1 METMANNNVVNNV
14 MNNEINATKRTDI
27 YQIDPRN
34 IVVVEGFN
42 ARKNFDLDELKEQ
55 IRKVGVLNPITVI
68 PFKDKETGTEKYRL
82 VDGERRY
89 RAVMAL
95 LAEGEDIKRIKAMYL
110 PKGTKEEDLLIQQL
124 LKNTGKQFSEI
135 EMAKLFNRFKE
146 QWGYTQTEIADKFC
160 KKASFVSR
168 CMALL
173 DLPAEII
180 EMMER
185 GEISA
190 DTARQIANRHK
201 DDVDA
206 QVEDAEKAV
215 NTAKAKG
222 KKTATT
228 KDIPVNVQAANL
240 IAKIRK
246 DLKKYAALMESLDGE
261 IADGDDTHRQAVLG
275 WMPVP
280 SKADGNQRQAQE
292 AGFAG
297 VAVIG
302 TPAAPVI
309 AGQRV
314 QLLFQ
319 PGGVRA
325 VP

>member
-68 PFKDKETGTEKYRL
+68 PFKDKETGAEKYRL

-160 KKASFVSR
+160 KKTSFVSR

-246 DLKKYAALMESLDGE
+246 DLKKYASLMDSLDGE
-261 IADGDDTHRQAVLG
+261 NAEVMMTNAIQVYEQTAEWENAVKELA
-275 WMPVP
+275 P
-280 SKADGNQRQAQE
+280 KAVSEPQTAEEVNE
-292 AGFAG
+292 VEK
-297 VAVIG
+297 VA
-302 TPAAPVI
+302 
-309 AGQRV
+309 
-314 QLLFQ
+314 
-319 PGGVRA
+319 
-325 VP
+325 

>member
-1 METMANNNVVNNV
+1 METIANNNV

-68 PFKDKETGTEKYRL
+68 PFKDKETGAEKYRL

-246 DLKKYAALMESLDGE
+246 DLKKYATLMDSLDGE
-261 IADGDDTHRQAVLG
+261 NAEVMMTNAIQVYEQTAEWENAAKELAPKAVSE
-275 WMPVP
+275 PQTAEEVNEVE
-280 SKADGNQRQAQE
+280 K
-292 AGFAG
+292 
-297 VAVIG
+297 VA
-302 TPAAPVI
+302 
-309 AGQRV
+309 
-314 QLLFQ
+314 
-319 PGGVRA
+319 
-325 VP
+325 

>member
-1 METMANNNVVNNV
+1 METIANNNV

-190 DTARQIANRHK
+190 DSARQIANRHK

-246 DLKKYAALMESLDGE
+246 DLKKYAALMDSLDGE
-261 IADGDDTHRQAVLG
+261 NAEVMMTNAINVYEQTAEWENAAKELTHKAVSE
-275 WMPVP
+275 PQTSEEVDEVE
-280 SKADGNQRQAQE
+280 K
-292 AGFAG
+292 
-297 VAVIG
+297 VA
-302 TPAAPVI
+302 
-309 AGQRV
+309 
-314 QLLFQ
+314 
-319 PGGVRA
+319 
-325 VP
+325 

>member
-1 METMANNNVVNNV
+1 METIANNNV

-190 DTARQIANRHK
+190 DTARQIVSQNK
-201 DDVDA
+201 DDEDA
-206 QVEDAEKAV
+206 QVEAADKAV
-215 NTAKAKG
+215 KTAKAKG

-246 DLKKYAALMESLDGE
+246 DLKKYATLMDSLDGE
-261 IADGDDTHRQAVLG
+261 NAEVMMTNAIQVYDQTAEWENAAKELAPKAVSE
-275 WMPVP
+275 PQTAEEVDEVE
-280 SKADGNQRQAQE
+280 K
-292 AGFAG
+292 
-297 VAVIG
+297 VA
-302 TPAAPVI
+302 
-309 AGQRV
+309 
-314 QLLFQ
+314 
-319 PGGVRA
+319 
-325 VP
+325 

>member
-1 METMANNNVVNNV
+1 METMANNNV

-68 PFKDKETGTEKYRL
+68 PFKDKETGAEKYRL

-246 DLKKYAALMESLDGE
+246 DLKKYATLMDSLDGE
-261 IADGDDTHRQAVLG
+261 NAEVMMTNAINVYEQTAEWENAAKELAPKAVSE
-275 WMPVP
+275 PQTEEVDEVE
-280 SKADGNQRQAQE
+280 K
-292 AGFAG
+292 
-297 VAVIG
+297 VA
-302 TPAAPVI
+302 
-309 AGQRV
+309 
-314 QLLFQ
+314 
-319 PGGVRA
+319 
-325 VP
+325 

>member
-1 METMANNNVVNNV
+1 MEAMANNNV

-68 PFKDKETGTEKYRL
+68 PFKDKETGAEKYRL

-110 PKGTKEEDLLIQQL
+110 PKGTEEEDLLIQQL

-246 DLKKYAALMESLDGE
+246 DLKKYASLMDSLDGE
-261 IADGDDTHRQAVLG
+261 NAEVMMTNAIQVYEQTAEWENAAKELAPKAVSE
-275 WMPVP
+275 PQTAEEVNEVE
-280 SKADGNQRQAQE
+280 K
-292 AGFAG
+292 
-297 VAVIG
+297 VA
-302 TPAAPVI
+302 
-309 AGQRV
+309 
-314 QLLFQ
+314 
-319 PGGVRA
+319 
-325 VP
+325 

>member
-1 METMANNNVVNNV
+1 METMANNASINV

-42 ARKNFDLDELKEQ
+42 ARKNFDLDELEEQ

-68 PFKDKETGTEKYRL
+68 PFKDKETGVEKYRL

-89 RAVMAL
+89 RAVMNL
-95 LAEGEDIKRIKAMYL
+95 IAEGEDIKRIKAMYL

-173 DLPAEII
+173 DFPADII
-180 EMMER
+180 AMMER

-246 DLKKYAALMESLDGE
+246 DLKKYASLMDSLDGE
-261 IADGDDTHRQAVLG
+261 NAEVMMTNAIQVYEQTAEWENAAKELAPKAVSE
-275 WMPVP
+275 PQTAEEVNEVE
-280 SKADGNQRQAQE
+280 K
-292 AGFAG
+292 
-297 VAVIG
+297 VA
-302 TPAAPVI
+302 
-309 AGQRV
+309 
-314 QLLFQ
+314 
-319 PGGVRA
+319 
-325 VP
+325 

>member
-1 METMANNNVVNNV
+1 METIANNNV

-68 PFKDKETGTEKYRL
+68 PFKDKETGAEKYRL

-246 DLKKYAALMESLDGE
+246 DLKKYASLMDSLDGE
-261 IADGDDTHRQAVLG
+261 NAEVMMTNAIQVYEQTAEWENAVKELA
-275 WMPVP
+275 P
-280 SKADGNQRQAQE
+280 KAVSEPQTAEEVNE
-292 AGFAG
+292 VEK
-297 VAVIG
+297 VA
-302 TPAAPVI
+302 
-309 AGQRV
+309 
-314 QLLFQ
+314 
-319 PGGVRA
+319 
-325 VP
+325 

>member
-1 METMANNNVVNNV
+1 METIANNNV

-68 PFKDKETGTEKYRL
+68 PFKDKETGAEKYRL

-246 DLKKYAALMESLDGE
+246 DLKKYAALMDSLDGE
-261 IADGDDTHRQAVLG
+261 NAEVMMTNAIQVYEQTAEWENAAKELAPKAVSE
-275 WMPVP
+275 PQTAEEVNEVE
-280 SKADGNQRQAQE
+280 K
-292 AGFAG
+292 
-297 VAVIG
+297 VA
-302 TPAAPVI
+302 
-309 AGQRV
+309 
-314 QLLFQ
+314 
-319 PGGVRA
+319 
-325 VP
+325 

>member
-1 METMANNNVVNNV
+1 METIANNNV
-14 MNNEINATKRTDI
+14 MNNELNATKRTDI

-68 PFKDKETGTEKYRL
+68 PFKDKETGAEKYRL

-246 DLKKYAALMESLDGE
+246 DLKKYASLMDSLDGE
-261 IADGDDTHRQAVLG
+261 NAEVMMTNAIQVYEQTAEWENAAKELAPKAVSE
-275 WMPVP
+275 PQTAEEVNEVE
-280 SKADGNQRQAQE
+280 K
-292 AGFAG
+292 
-297 VAVIG
+297 VA
-302 TPAAPVI
+302 
-309 AGQRV
+309 
-314 QLLFQ
+314 
-319 PGGVRA
+319 
-325 VP
+325 

>member
-68 PFKDKETGTEKYRL
+68 PFKDKETGAEKYRL

-146 QWGYTQTEIADKFC
+146 KWEYTQTEIADK
-160 KKASFVSR
+160 KKKKTSFVSR

-190 DTARQIANRHK
+190 DTARQIASQNR
-201 DDVDA
+201 DDEDA
-206 QVEDAEKAV
+206 QVEAADKAV
-215 NTAKAKG
+215 KTAKAKG

-246 DLKKYAALMESLDGE
+246 GLKKYASLMDSLDGE
-261 IADGDDTHRQAVLG
+261 NAEVMMTNAINVYEQTAEWENAAKELAPKAVSE
-275 WMPVP
+275 PQTEEVDEVE
-280 SKADGNQRQAQE
+280 K
-292 AGFAG
+292 
-297 VAVIG
+297 VA
-302 TPAAPVI
+302 
-309 AGQRV
+309 
-314 QLLFQ
+314 
-319 PGGVRA
+319 
-325 VP
+325 

>member
-1 METMANNNVVNNV
+1 METIANNNV

-68 PFKDKETGTEKYRL
+68 PFKDKETGAEKYRL

-95 LAEGEDIKRIKAMYL
+95 LTEGEDIKRIKAMYL

-173 DLPAEII
+173 ELPAEII

-190 DTARQIANRHK
+190 DTARQIASQNK
-201 DDVDA
+201 DDEDA
-206 QVEDAEKAV
+206 QVEAADKAV
-215 NTAKAKG
+215 KTAKAKG

-246 DLKKYAALMESLDGE
+246 GLKKYATLMDSLDGE
-261 IADGDDTHRQAVLG
+261 NAEVMMTNAINVYEQTAEWENAAKELSPKAVSE
-275 WMPVP
+275 PQTEEVDEVE
-280 SKADGNQRQAQE
+280 K
-292 AGFAG
+292 
-297 VAVIG
+297 VA
-302 TPAAPVI
+302 
-309 AGQRV
+309 
-314 QLLFQ
+314 
-319 PGGVRA
+319 
-325 VP
+325 

>member
-1 METMANNNVVNNV
+1 METMTNNNV
-14 MNNEINATKRTDI
+14 MNNELNATKRTDI

-68 PFKDKETGTEKYRL
+68 PFKDKETGAEKYRL

-190 DTARQIANRHK
+190 DSARQIANRHK

-246 DLKKYAALMESLDGE
+246 DLKKYASLMDSLDGE
-261 IADGDDTHRQAVLG
+261 NAEVMMTNAINVYEQTAEWENAAKELAPKAVSE
-275 WMPVP
+275 PHTAEEVDEVE
-280 SKADGNQRQAQE
+280 K
-292 AGFAG
+292 
-297 VAVIG
+297 VA
-302 TPAAPVI
+302 
-309 AGQRV
+309 
-314 QLLFQ
+314 
-319 PGGVRA
+319 
-325 VP
+325 

>member
-1 METMANNNVVNNV
+1 METIANNNV

-82 VDGERRY
+82 VDGELRY

-246 DLKKYAALMESLDGE
+246 DLKKYASLMDSLDGE
-261 IADGDDTHRQAVLG
+261 NAEVMMTNAIQVYEQTAEWENAAKELAPKAVSE
-275 WMPVP
+275 PQTAEEVDEVE
-280 SKADGNQRQAQE
+280 K
-292 AGFAG
+292 
-297 VAVIG
+297 VA
-302 TPAAPVI
+302 
-309 AGQRV
+309 
-314 QLLFQ
+314 
-319 PGGVRA
+319 
-325 VP
+325 

>member
-1 METMANNNVVNNV
+1 METMSNA
-14 MNNEINATKRTDI
+14 ELNATKRTDI

-68 PFKDKETGTEKYRL
+68 PFKDKETGAEKYRL

-246 DLKKYAALMESLDGE
+246 DLKKYAALMDSLDGE
-261 IADGDDTHRQAVLG
+261 NAEVMMTNAINVYEQTAEWENAAKELAPKAVSE
-275 WMPVP
+275 PQTAEEVNEVE
-280 SKADGNQRQAQE
+280 K
-292 AGFAG
+292 
-297 VAVIG
+297 VA
-302 TPAAPVI
+302 
-309 AGQRV
+309 
-314 QLLFQ
+314 
-319 PGGVRA
+319 
-325 VP
+325 

>member
-14 MNNEINATKRTDI
+14 MDNELNATKRTDI

-34 IVVVEGFN
+34 IVVIEGFN

-68 PFKDKETGTEKYRL
+68 PFKDKGTGAEKYRL

-246 DLKKYAALMESLDGE
+246 DLKKYATLMNSLDGE
-261 IADGDDTHRQAVLG
+261 NAEVMMTNAINVYEQTSEWENAAKELTPKVVSEPQSAKEVDEVE
-275 WMPVP
+275 
-280 SKADGNQRQAQE
+280 K
-292 AGFAG
+292 
-297 VAVIG
+297 VA
-302 TPAAPVI
+302 
-309 AGQRV
+309 
-314 QLLFQ
+314 
-319 PGGVRA
+319 
-325 VP
+325 

>member
-1 METMANNNVVNNV
+1 METIANNNV

-246 DLKKYAALMESLDGE
+246 DLKKYASLMDSLDGE
-261 IADGDDTHRQAVLG
+261 NAEVMMTNAIQVYEQTAEWENAAKELAPKAVSE
-275 WMPVP
+275 PQTAEEVDEVE
-280 SKADGNQRQAQE
+280 K
-292 AGFAG
+292 
-297 VAVIG
+297 VA
-302 TPAAPVI
+302 
-309 AGQRV
+309 
-314 QLLFQ
+314 
-319 PGGVRA
+319 
-325 VP
+325 

>member
-1 METMANNNVVNNV
+1 METIANNNI
-14 MNNEINATKRTDI
+14 MNSEINATKRTDI

-68 PFKDKETGTEKYRL
+68 PFKDKETGAEKYRL

-190 DTARQIANRHK
+190 DTARQIVSQNK
-201 DDVDA
+201 DDEDA
-206 QVEDAEKAV
+206 QVEAADKAV
-215 NTAKAKG
+215 KTAKAKG

-246 DLKKYAALMESLDGE
+246 DLKKYATLMDSLDGE
-261 IADGDDTHRQAVLG
+261 NAEVMMTNAIQVYDQTAEWENAAKELAPKAVSE
-275 WMPVP
+275 PQTAEEVDEVE
-280 SKADGNQRQAQE
+280 K
-292 AGFAG
+292 
-297 VAVIG
+297 VA
-302 TPAAPVI
+302 
-309 AGQRV
+309 
-314 QLLFQ
+314 
-319 PGGVRA
+319 
-325 VP
+325 

>member
-1 METMANNNVVNNV
+1 METMANNNV

-68 PFKDKETGTEKYRL
+68 PFKDKETGAEKYRL

-190 DTARQIANRHK
+190 DSARQIANRHK

-246 DLKKYAALMESLDGE
+246 DLKKYATLMDSLDGE
-261 IADGDDTHRQAVLG
+261 NAEVMMTNAIKVYEQTAEWENAAKELAPKAVSE
-275 WMPVP
+275 PQTAEEVNEVE
-280 SKADGNQRQAQE
+280 K
-292 AGFAG
+292 
-297 VAVIG
+297 VA
-302 TPAAPVI
+302 
-309 AGQRV
+309 
-314 QLLFQ
+314 
-319 PGGVRA
+319 
-325 VP
+325 

>member
-1 METMANNNVVNNV
+1 METMANNNV

-68 PFKDKETGTEKYRL
+68 PFKDKETGAEKYRL

-160 KKASFVSR
+160 KKTSFVSR

-190 DTARQIANRHK
+190 DSARQIASRHK

-215 NTAKAKG
+215 KTAKAKG

-246 DLKKYAALMESLDGE
+246 DLKKYAALMDSLDGE
-261 IADGDDTHRQAVLG
+261 NAEVMMTNAINVYEQTAEWENAAKELAPKAVSE
-275 WMPVP
+275 PQTAEEVDEVE
-280 SKADGNQRQAQE
+280 K
-292 AGFAG
+292 
-297 VAVIG
+297 VA
-302 TPAAPVI
+302 
-309 AGQRV
+309 
-314 QLLFQ
+314 
-319 PGGVRA
+319 
-325 VP
+325 

>member
-1 METMANNNVVNNV
+1 METIANNNV
-14 MNNEINATKRTDI
+14 MNNELNATKRTDI

-68 PFKDKETGTEKYRL
+68 PFKDKETGAEKYRL

-160 KKASFVSR
+160 KKTSFVSR

-246 DLKKYAALMESLDGE
+246 DLKKYASLMDSLDGE
-261 IADGDDTHRQAVLG
+261 NAEVMMTNAIQVYEQTAEWENAAKELAPKAVSE
-275 WMPVP
+275 PQTAEEVNEVE
-280 SKADGNQRQAQE
+280 K
-292 AGFAG
+292 
-297 VAVIG
+297 VA
-302 TPAAPVI
+302 
-309 AGQRV
+309 
-314 QLLFQ
+314 
-319 PGGVRA
+319 
-325 VP
+325 

>member
-1 METMANNNVVNNV
+1 METIVNNNV

-68 PFKDKETGTEKYRL
+68 PFKDKETGAEKYRL

-190 DTARQIANRHK
+190 DSARQIASRHK

-240 IAKIRK
+240 LAKIRK
-246 DLKKYAALMESLDGE
+246 KKKKYAALMESLDGE
-261 IADGDDTHRQAVLG
+261 NAEVMMTNAIQVYEQTAEWENAVKELA
-275 WMPVP
+275 P
-280 SKADGNQRQAQE
+280 KAVSEPQTAEEVNE
-292 AGFAG
+292 VEK
-297 VAVIG
+297 VA
-302 TPAAPVI
+302 
-309 AGQRV
+309 
-314 QLLFQ
+314 
-319 PGGVRA
+319 
-325 VP
+325 

>member
-1 METMANNNVVNNV
+1 METMANNNV

-160 KKASFVSR
+160 KKTSFVSR

-190 DTARQIANRHK
+190 DSARQIASRHK

-215 NTAKAKG
+215 KTAKAKG

-246 DLKKYAALMESLDGE
+246 DLKKYASLMDSLDGE
-261 IADGDDTHRQAVLG
+261 NAEVMMTNAINVYEQTAEWENAAKELAPKAVSE
-275 WMPVP
+275 PHTEEVDEVE
-280 SKADGNQRQAQE
+280 K
-292 AGFAG
+292 
-297 VAVIG
+297 VA
-302 TPAAPVI
+302 
-309 AGQRV
+309 
-314 QLLFQ
+314 
-319 PGGVRA
+319 
-325 VP
+325 

>member
-68 PFKDKETGTEKYRL
+68 PFKDKETDAEKYRL

-246 DLKKYAALMESLDGE
+246 DLKKYAALMDSLDGE
-261 IADGDDTHRQAVLG
+261 NAEVMMTNAIQVYEQTAEWENAAKELAPKAVSE
-275 WMPVP
+275 PQTAEKVDEVE
-280 SKADGNQRQAQE
+280 K
-292 AGFAG
+292 
-297 VAVIG
+297 VA
-302 TPAAPVI
+302 
-309 AGQRV
+309 
-314 QLLFQ
+314 
-319 PGGVRA
+319 
-325 VP
+325 

>member
-1 METMANNNVVNNV
+1 METMANNASINV
-14 MNNEINATKRTDI
+14 MNTEINATKRTDI

-68 PFKDKETGTEKYRL
+68 PFKDKETGVEKYRL

-89 RAVMAL
+89 RAVMNL
-95 LAEGEDIKRIKAMYL
+95 IAEGEDIKRIKAMYL

-173 DLPAEII
+173 DFPTDII
-180 EMMER
+180 AMMER

-190 DTARQIANRHK
+190 DTARQIVSQNR
-201 DDVDA
+201 DDEDA
-206 QVEDAEKAV
+206 QVEAADNAV
-215 NTAKAKG
+215 KTAKAKG

-228 KDIPVNVQAANL
+228 KDIPVSVQAANL

-246 DLKKYAALMESLDGE
+246 ELKKYAILMDSLDGE
-261 IADGDDTHRQAVLG
+261 NAEIMMTNAINVYEQTAEWEDAV
-275 WMPVP
+275 
-280 SKADGNQRQAQE
+280 KALTPKAVDEPQTAE
-292 AGFAG
+292 AEEVDEIEK
-297 VAVIG
+297 VA
-302 TPAAPVI
+302 
-309 AGQRV
+309 
-314 QLLFQ
+314 
-319 PGGVRA
+319 
-325 VP
+325 

>member
-68 PFKDKETGTEKYRL
+68 PFKDKETGAEKYRL

-173 DLPAEII
+173 ELPAEII

-190 DTARQIANRHK
+190 DTARQIASRHK

-246 DLKKYAALMESLDGE
+246 DFKKYASLMDSLHGE
-261 IADGDDTHRQAVLG
+261 NAEVMMTNAIQVYEQTAEWENAAKELVPKAVSE
-275 WMPVP
+275 PHTAEEVNEVE
-280 SKADGNQRQAQE
+280 K
-292 AGFAG
+292 
-297 VAVIG
+297 VA
-302 TPAAPVI
+302 
-309 AGQRV
+309 
-314 QLLFQ
+314 
-319 PGGVRA
+319 
-325 VP
+325 

>member
-1 METMANNNVVNNV
+1 METMANNNVMNNV
-14 MNNEINATKRTDI
+14 MNNELNATKRTDI

-206 QVEDAEKAV
+206 QVEDADKAV
-215 NTAKAKG
+215 KTAKAKG

-246 DLKKYAALMESLDGE
+246 DLKKYAALMENLDGE
-261 IADGDDTHRQAVLG
+261 NAEVMMTNAINVYEQTFEWENAAKELTPKAVSE
-275 WMPVP
+275 PQTAEEVDEVE
-280 SKADGNQRQAQE
+280 K
-292 AGFAG
+292 
-297 VAVIG
+297 VA
-302 TPAAPVI
+302 
-309 AGQRV
+309 
-314 QLLFQ
+314 
-319 PGGVRA
+319 
-325 VP
+325 

>member
-1 METMANNNVVNNV
+1 METIANNNV

-68 PFKDKETGTEKYRL
+68 PFKDKETGAEKYRL

-246 DLKKYAALMESLDGE
+246 DLKKYASLMDSLDGE
-261 IADGDDTHRQAVLG
+261 NAEVMMTNAIQVYEQTAEWENAVKELA
-275 WMPVP
+275 P
-280 SKADGNQRQAQE
+280 KAVSEPQTEEVDE
-292 AGFAG
+292 VEK
-297 VAVIG
+297 VA
-302 TPAAPVI
+302 
-309 AGQRV
+309 
-314 QLLFQ
+314 
-319 PGGVRA
+319 
-325 VP
+325 

>member
-1 METMANNNVVNNV
+1 METIANNNV

-246 DLKKYAALMESLDGE
+246 DLKKYASLMDSLDGE
-261 IADGDDTHRQAVLG
+261 NAEVMMTNAIQVYEQTAEWENAVKELA
-275 WMPVP
+275 P
-280 SKADGNQRQAQE
+280 KAVSEPQTAEEVNE
-292 AGFAG
+292 VEK
-297 VAVIG
+297 VA
-302 TPAAPVI
+302 
-309 AGQRV
+309 
-314 QLLFQ
+314 
-319 PGGVRA
+319 
-325 VP
+325 

>member
-1 METMANNNVVNNV
+1 METIANNNV

-55 IRKVGVLNPITVI
+55 IRKAGVLNPITVI
-68 PFKDKETGTEKYRL
+68 PFKDKETGAEKYRL

-190 DTARQIANRHK
+190 DTARQIASRHK

-246 DLKKYAALMESLDGE
+246 DLKKYATLMDSLDGE
-261 IADGDDTHRQAVLG
+261 NAEVMMTNAINVYEQTAEWENAAKELVPKAVSE
-275 WMPVP
+275 PHTAEEVNEVE
-280 SKADGNQRQAQE
+280 K
-292 AGFAG
+292 
-297 VAVIG
+297 VA
-302 TPAAPVI
+302 
-309 AGQRV
+309 
-314 QLLFQ
+314 
-319 PGGVRA
+319 
-325 VP
+325 

>member
-1 METMANNNVVNNV
+1 METIVNNNV

-68 PFKDKETGTEKYRL
+68 PFKDKETGAEKYRL

-246 DLKKYAALMESLDGE
+246 DLKKYASLMDSLDGE
-261 IADGDDTHRQAVLG
+261 NAEVMMTNAIQVYEQTAEWENAAKELAPKAVSE
-275 WMPVP
+275 PQTAEEVNEVE
-280 SKADGNQRQAQE
+280 K
-292 AGFAG
+292 
-297 VAVIG
+297 VA
-302 TPAAPVI
+302 
-309 AGQRV
+309 
-314 QLLFQ
+314 
-319 PGGVRA
+319 
-325 VP
+325 

>member
-68 PFKDKETGTEKYRL
+68 PFKDKETGAEKYRL

-160 KKASFVSR
+160 KKTSFVSR

-173 DLPAEII
+173 DFPADII
-180 EMMER
+180 AMMER

-190 DTARQIANRHK
+190 DTARQIVSQNK
-201 DDVDA
+201 DDEDA
-206 QVEDAEKAV
+206 QVEAADKAV
-215 NTAKAKG
+215 KTAKAKG

-246 DLKKYAALMESLDGE
+246 DLKKYATLMDSLDGE
-261 IADGDDTHRQAVLG
+261 NAEVMMTNAINVYEQTAEWENAAKELVPKAVSE
-275 WMPVP
+275 PHTAEEVDEVE
-280 SKADGNQRQAQE
+280 K
-292 AGFAG
+292 
-297 VAVIG
+297 VA
-302 TPAAPVI
+302 
-309 AGQRV
+309 
-314 QLLFQ
+314 
-319 PGGVRA
+319 
-325 VP
+325 

>member
-42 ARKNFDLDELKEQ
+42 ARKNFDLDELTEQ

-68 PFKDKETGTEKYRL
+68 PFKDKETGAEKYRL

-190 DTARQIANRHK
+190 DTARQIASRHK

-246 DLKKYAALMESLDGE
+246 DLKKYATLMDSLDGE
-261 IADGDDTHRQAVLG
+261 NAEVMMTNAINVYEQTAEWENAAKELVPKAVSE
-275 WMPVP
+275 PHTAEEVNEVE
-280 SKADGNQRQAQE
+280 K
-292 AGFAG
+292 
-297 VAVIG
+297 VA
-302 TPAAPVI
+302 
-309 AGQRV
+309 
-314 QLLFQ
+314 
-319 PGGVRA
+319 
-325 VP
+325 

>member
-1 METMANNNVVNNV
+1 METMANNNV

-68 PFKDKETGTEKYRL
+68 PFKDKETGAEKYRL

-246 DLKKYAALMESLDGE
+246 DLKKYATLMDSLDGE
-261 IADGDDTHRQAVLG
+261 NAEVMMTNAIKVYEQTAEWENAAKELAPKAVSE
-275 WMPVP
+275 PQTAEEVDEVE
-280 SKADGNQRQAQE
+280 K
-292 AGFAG
+292 
-297 VAVIG
+297 VA
-302 TPAAPVI
+302 
-309 AGQRV
+309 
-314 QLLFQ
+314 
-319 PGGVRA
+319 
-325 VP
+325 